1 MITIQ
6 IDGTDR
12 SSIIQF
18 GSVSKTDAINQQTDT
33 LNFSIL
39 YHAGQT
45 FRPETNSEVIMLDG
59 ATKVFAG
66 KIYAVEKSI
75 QGNGTVKYT
84 VKVKDYSYDL
94 GRLLVV
100 EGYENMTVEE
110 IIADVLSTYAS
121 GFTGNNVSC
130 TLDVVK
136 VVFDRITVVEVLNRL
151 AEMSGYSW
159 YVDYD
164 KDVHFF
170 EKNTEPAPFNLI
182 DGDGNH
188 IPETLQASDDFSQ
201 IRNRVFIKGGEIEGE
216 SRTETFD
223 GNGTKKQFKLANK
236 FAKKPTVTVSSVAK
250 TVGVDYLDDEDSF
263 DCFWDYNQSYIRF
276 KDTTIPGAG
285 TDNIEVSGIPLYR
298 LVVQVEEPFSMEQ
311 YGIFEFAKTDKTIK
325 SREAAVAMAK
335 SEIQAYKDGLIEGSF
350 ETYTS
355 GLRSGQVIRIT
366 STLLDIDEQF
376 LIQRVGFKMLSTTDF
391 YYKVELATL
400 RTVGIIDFLIGL
412 LRSGDHVIEDTGE
425 TVLEKTVFP
434 IENFTLGDAIAVN
447 TDDYPQN
454 ETLDVE
460 EAVTV
465 QALDYDTQFVL
476 GPQLPSSTKRVFILD
491 GSPLA

>member
-1 MITIQ
+1 MITIS

-12 SSIIQF
+12 SSIIEF

-39 YHAGQT
+39 YHPGQT

-59 ATKVFAG
+59 ATKIFAG
-66 KIYAVEKSI
+66 KIYAVEKAI
-75 QGNGTVKYT
+75 LGPGKVKYT

-110 IIADVLSTYAS
+110 VIADVLATYAT
-121 GFTGNNVSC
+121 GFTGTNVAC
-130 TLDVVK
+130 ALDVVK
-136 VVFDRITVVEVLNRL
+136 VAFDRITVVEVLNRL

-164 KDVHFF
+164 KDIHFF
-170 EKNTEPAPFNLI
+170 EKNTELAPFNLT

-201 IRNRVFIKGGEIEGE
+201 IRNRVFIKGGEIEGD

-236 FAKKPTVTVSSVAK
+236 FAKKPTVTVSTVAK

-263 DCFWDYNQSYIRF
+263 DCFWDYNQSYVRF
-276 KDTTIPGAG
+276 KDDTIPGAG
-285 TDNIEVSGIPLYR
+285 TDNIAVAGIPLYN
-298 LVVQVEEPFSMEQ
+298 LVVQVEEPVSMEA

-325 SREAAVAMAK
+325 SRETAVALAK
-335 SEIQAYKDGLIEGSF
+335 SEISAYKDGLVEGSF
-350 ETYTS
+350 ETYTA
-355 GLRSGQVIRIT
+355 GLRSGQIIRIT
-366 STLLDIDEQF
+366 STLLDIDESF
-376 LIQRVGFKMLSTTDF
+376 LIQRVSFKMLTTTDF

-400 RTVGIIDFLIGL
+400 RTIGIIDFLIGL

-434 IENFTLGDAIAVN
+434 IENFTLGDEIAIN
-447 TDDYPQN
+447 TDDLPQA
-454 ETLDVE
+454 ETLNVDE
-460 EAVTV
+460 EATV
-465 QALDYDTQFVL
+465 QALDYGVQFVL

-491 GSPLA
+491 GSRLI